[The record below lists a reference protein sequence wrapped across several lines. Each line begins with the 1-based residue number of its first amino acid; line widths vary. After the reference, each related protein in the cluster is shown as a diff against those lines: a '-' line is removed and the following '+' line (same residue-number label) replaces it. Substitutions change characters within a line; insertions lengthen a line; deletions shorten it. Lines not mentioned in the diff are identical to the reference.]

1 MNPAKKKPGPVQK
14 RKTNKGQ
21 RVRKSATHRTVSRTR
36 KREGAKIETKRR
48 WVSDDELVRLRE
60 TLREAQETLDAIRS
74 GEVDAVVVS
83 GSKGNQ
89 IYSLTGAEQPYRIY
103 VEHMQEGAV
112 TVSAD
117 GLILYCNQKFAD
129 LMQLPLERV
138 ISSTLTSHLPE
149 AAWQK
154 LAGVFNG
161 KQNFVKHECE
171 LQRANGIT
179 LPVHLTANRLP
190 MEEQS
195 LMCLVVTDLSIQKQ
209 HEELR
214 LAKEVAEKANLAKD
228 DFLAALS
235 HELRTPLTP
244 ILMTAAA
251 LEQNPNLSEETRE
264 SLTLI
269 RRNAELEARLIDDL
283 LDLTRI
289 AHGKLELRPS
299 NLDHHTIVQR
309 AVDIC
314 RSEFSAKSQK
324 LSLKLEANH
333 FQSAGDPDRIQQAVW
348 NLIRNAVKFTREHG
362 SIIIRTAN
370 PSPHSIMVEVKD
382 SGIGFEPGSVEKLF
396 QAFEQGG
403 RHITRQFGGLGLGL
417 AITRSIVHAHG
428 GTINA
433 ESKGPGKGATF
444 TLEFPLAPCSAVPIP
459 APALSVGLHL
469 KPSKRILLV
478 EDHKDTRTSLEFLLQ
493 RIRHDVKSAA
503 SANEAL
509 KLATENVF
517 DLVISDVGLPDQN
530 GFDLM
535 RQLKAQYN
543 LKGIG
548 LSGYGMEEDIT
559 RSEEAG
565 FVRYLTKP
573 VSFERLKQ
581 LISEI

>member
-1 MNPAKKKPGPVQK
+1 MSPAKHSSKPQQNSKARKEPRTQK
-14 RKTNKGQ
+14 PHNSGSKAGNGRL
-21 RVRKSATHRTVSRTR
+21 
-36 KREGAKIETKRR
+36 GAQGR
-48 WVSDDELVRLRE
+48 WVRDDELARLRE

-74 GEVDAVVVS
+74 GEVDAVVVN
-83 GSKGNQ
+83 GAKGNQ

-129 LMQLPLERV
+129 LIELPLERV
-138 ISSTLTSHLPE
+138 ISSALTTHLSE
-149 AAWQK
+149 DAWLK
-154 LAGVFNG
+154 IASVFHG
-161 KQNFVKHECE
+161 TEDFVKHECE
-171 LQRANGIT
+171 LHRPGGSS
-179 LPVHLTANRLP
+179 LPVNLTANRLP
-190 MEEQS
+190 TEDQS
-195 LMCLVVTDLSIQKQ
+195 LMCLVVTDLSVQKK
-209 HEELR
+209 HEEMR
-214 LAKEVAEKANLAKD
+214 LAKEVAEKANQAKD

-251 LEQNPNLSEETRE
+251 LEQNSNLNEETRE

-269 RRNAELEARLIDDL
+269 RRNAEFEARLIDDL

-299 NLDHHTIVQR
+299 NLDYHTIVQR
-309 AVDIC
+309 AVETC

-324 LSLKLEANH
+324 LMLRLDAQLV
-333 FQSAGDPDRIQQAVW
+333 QSAGDPDRIQQAVW

-370 PSPHSIMVEVKD
+370 PTPTSIVLEVKD
-382 SGIGFEPGSVEKLF
+382 SGIGFEPGSVERLF

-417 AITRSIVHAHG
+417 AIARSIVQAHN
-428 GTINA
+428 GTITA
-433 ESKGPGKGATF
+433 ESKGLGKGATF
-444 TLEFPLAPCSAVPIP
+444 IMTFPLVPCSAAPAPTP
-459 APALSVGLHL
+459 APAGLSPA
-469 KPSKRILLV
+469 KSSKRILLV
-478 EDHKDTRTSLEFLLQ
+478 EDHADTRTSLEFLLQ
-493 RIRHDVKSAA
+493 QINHTVKSAG

-509 KLATENVF
+509 RLATENTF

-530 GFDLM
+530 GFELM
-535 RQLKAQYN
+535 RQLKAQFN

-548 LSGYGMEEDIT
+548 LSGYGMEEDI
-559 RSEEAG
+559 SKSGEAG

-573 VSFERLKQ
+573 ISFKHLKQ
-581 LISEI
+581 LIAEI